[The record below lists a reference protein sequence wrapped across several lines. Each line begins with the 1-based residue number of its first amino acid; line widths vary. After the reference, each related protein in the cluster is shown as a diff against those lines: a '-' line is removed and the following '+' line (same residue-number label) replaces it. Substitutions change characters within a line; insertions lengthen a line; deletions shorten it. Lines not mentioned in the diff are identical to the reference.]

1 MEVDRKSLILAV
13 ANLRYQNSMNA
24 ASAFVDGAK
33 FADENPDWANP
44 NNRLPEDQR
53 DVLVLDKNKAFHVAY
68 YMGDSEVWM
77 DSTRS
82 EEIHGVELW
91 MPMPKVPALA
101 IEDGKEADDESR

>member
-1 MEVDRKSLILAV
+1 
-13 ANLRYQNSMNA
+13 
-24 ASAFVDGAK
+24 
-33 FADENPDWANP
+33 
-44 NNRLPEDQR
+44 
-53 DVLVLDKNKAFHVAY
+53 
-68 YMGDSEVWM
+68 M